1 MLGNQLSDAIKNP
14 GARQDAQNGDQ
25 LPEVTGLAY
34 ALQPVCGKPTDG
46 D

>member
-34 ALQPVCGKPTDG
+34 ARRAK
-46 D
+46 